1 MPYRR
6 SAYGQ
11 QGTRPGRRRRPR
23 RRGSVSTRIRYQRP
37 SARNQRSQIRTLA
50 RIALKNRSI
59 LSANKVYTDWFLN
72 QQVTPSDGTWYS
84 QELMS
89 PVSWTAGNRQDAD
102 FIVSQTA
109 YVRNMILEYYISSQD
124 RTADSSFDIYI
135 VSLRNSAANWVPQTT
150 PSGVWQDG
158 VEYTSAGNNNSA
170 FVNSGIFKVHYNKQ
184 IRLAPKVDTNSDPT
198 GNPWTNYKNV
208 KVNLSIKSKVR
219 APTGLSWKNL
229 TMASLPPAQRMWLI
243 WRATSTDSTNAY
255 LMNYALHATAVG
267 LS

>member
-6 SAYGQ
+6 SSYGQ
-11 QGTRPGRRRRPR
+11 QGTRGGFRRGKRRRT
-23 RRGSVSTRIRYQRP
+23 SVATRIRYQAPTR
-37 SARNQRSQIRTLA
+37 RNNRRNLHRVA
-50 RIALKNRSI
+50 KIALRNSRI
-59 LSANKVYTDWFLN
+59 LNNNKVYTDWFLN

-84 QELMS
+84 QELTS

-109 YVRNMILEYYISSQD
+109 WLRNMVLEYYIASQD
-124 RTADSSFDIYI
+124 RTADSSFDIYV

-170 FVNSGIFKVHYNKQ
+170 YVNSGIFKVHYNKQ
-184 IRLAPKVDTNSDPT
+184 IRLAPKADSNGDPT
-198 GNPWTNYKNV
+198 GNPWTTYKNQ
-208 KVNLSIKSKVR
+208 KVNLRLNMKLR

-229 TMASLPPAQRMWLI
+229 TQASLPPTQRLWLI

-267 LS
+267 LN